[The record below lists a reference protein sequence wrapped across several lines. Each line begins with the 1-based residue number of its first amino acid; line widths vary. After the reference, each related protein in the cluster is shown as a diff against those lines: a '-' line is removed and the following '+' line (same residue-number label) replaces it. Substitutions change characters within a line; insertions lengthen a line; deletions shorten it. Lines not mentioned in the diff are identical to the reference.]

1 MSLQYTINDYVLP
14 GKSVRDGLY
23 LLEGT
28 EYAPALS
35 PRRAVVQVP
44 QTNYSIPMW
53 DDPLDEI
60 KLGLRIRLQST
71 NPDNLRLYWDRLMG
85 VLGMGTNRPVILGRT
100 RGSVTETAEGQL
112 VSTDTP
118 DFVCPQNRLDLTVV
132 MNIPL
137 GAWRG
142 PFVEQS
148 LAAGTRSLDTSV
160 QSTRPIIDAMIR
172 VPGPLT
178 SVRVYDNS
186 TFTGINWG
194 GSGLTVP
201 SGQFLVIDCLTM
213 QARIGASSEWR
224 IDVGTPASGALTF
237 VGDGPLAMASRW
249 SGNPPTAVSSLA
261 VTLSG
266 GSGPVTVRS
275 RKAVV

>member
-1 MSLQYTINDYVLP
+1 MEYRINGFVFGGNSLQ
-14 GKSVRDGLY
+14 DGLY

-53 DDPLDEI
+53 DDPMDEI
-60 KLGLRIRLQST
+60 KVGLKIRIQAR
-71 NPDNLRLYWDRLMG
+71 NPDNLRIYWDRLMG
-85 VLGMGTNRPVILGRT
+85 VLGMGNNQPVTMTRV
-100 RGSVTETAEGQL
+100 RGSMTETAEAQL

-118 DFVCPQNRLDLTVV
+118 DFNCPQNRLDLTAV

-142 PFVEQS
+142 PYAEQS
-148 LAAGTRSLDTSV
+148 LTDGAGKSLNTVV

-178 SVRVYDNS
+178 SVRLYDNI
-186 TFTGINWG
+186 TDTGINWG
-194 GSGLTVP
+194 GGSITVP

-213 QARIGASSEWR
+213 QARVGTSSEWR
-224 IDVGTPASGALTF
+224 IDVGTNASGALTF
-237 VGDGPLAMASRW
+237 VGDGPLAMSSRW
-249 SGNPPTAVSSLA
+249 TGNPPTAVSNLT
-261 VTLSG
+261 VTLNG